1 MKISHSHQ
9 RGNVLLTVLATTGI
23 IGISLASYLT
33 LTSSQ
38 NANLMRAQSWN
49 AAIPLAESG
58 IEEALTQLY
67 YNGGSNLAVNGW
79 SYSSGA
85 YSKRRSFG
93 ANYVVA
99 QISSNANP
107 TITVQGFVQMPTS
120 TNYISRRVQVGTLAD
135 GMFMRAML
143 AKNSI
148 DLNGNNIAT
157 DSFDSTDP
165 NYSTGGMYDPAKT
178 KDNGD
183 VATNSGLVNSLNV
196 GNADIYGHVATG
208 PGGSISVGPNGA
220 VGAAAWIAAGN
231 HGIEPGWSRNDMNMN
246 FPDVQAPFA
255 GGAFTPSGGN
265 YTGTNYTYLLTAG
278 NYAIDSI
285 SMSGTKKMLVTG
297 NAILWIYSSFSMA
310 GQTQIILAPGATLKM
325 YVGNTTGSGASASL
339 GGNGI
344 VNPGNAMNFQYFGM
358 PSNTSLS
365 YSGNAAFTGTVY
377 APNANFSLGGG
388 GNNIYDFVGA
398 SVTSTVSMNGHFHF
412 HYDENLGR
420 IGPRRGYIVTSWN
433 EI

>member
-1 MKISHSHQ
+1 MKISFQSQ
-9 RGNVLLTVLATTGI
+9 RANVLLMTLATTSILGL
-23 IGISLASYLT
+23 SLASYLT

-38 NANLMRAQSWN
+38 NASTVRAQAWN
-49 AAIPLAESG
+49 TAIPIAEAG
-58 IEEALTQLY
+58 IEESLTQLY
-67 YNGGSNLAVNGW
+67 YNGGSNLTANGW
-79 SYSSGA
+79 TYSSGS
-85 YSKRRSFG
+85 YSKTRSLG
-93 ANYVVA
+93 TNYYIA
-99 QISSNANP
+99 QITSNANP
-107 TITVQGFVQMPTS
+107 TITVQGFVQLPMS
-120 TNYISRRVQVGTLAD
+120 QNYLSRRVQVSTLAD

-143 AKNSI
+143 AKNTI

-165 NYSTGGMYDPAKT
+165 NYSTNGMYDPAKT

-183 VATNSGLVNSLNV
+183 VATNSGLVNSLNI

-220 VGAAAWIAAGN
+220 AGSAAWINAGN
-231 HGIEPGWSRNDMNMN
+231 HGIQPGWSRNDMNMN
-246 FPDVQAPFA
+246 FPDVQVPFSGLSFA
-255 GGAFTPSGGN
+255 PSGGN
-265 YTGTNYTYLLTAG
+265 LTGTNYTYLLGTG
-278 NYAIDSI
+278 NYSTDSI
-285 SMSGTKKMLVTG
+285 SMNSQKKMLVTG
-297 NAILWIYSSFSMA
+297 NAVLWVYNSISLS
-310 GQTQIILAPGATLKM
+310 GQAQIILAPGATLKL

-344 VNPGNAMNFQYFGM
+344 VNPGNAMNFQYFGL

-377 APNANFSLGGG
+377 APNAAFTLGGG

-398 SVTSTVSMNGHFHF
+398 SVTSSVNMNGHFHF